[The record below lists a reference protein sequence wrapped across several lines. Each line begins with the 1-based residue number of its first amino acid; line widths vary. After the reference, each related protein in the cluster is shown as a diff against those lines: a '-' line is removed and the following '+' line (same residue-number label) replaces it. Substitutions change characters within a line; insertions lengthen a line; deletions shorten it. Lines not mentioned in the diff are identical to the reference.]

1 LEDALIRWVQSTAVL
16 RADVLAVIGT
26 LLALA
31 VTVHALM
38 RKRRVSVAVAWVGLA
53 WLTPILGTVLYL
65 MFGINRVTRRARR
78 LRTKPSEALEAPS
91 QEDAVVPRILW
102 PLDRALRRITGL
114 PALAGNAVRL
124 YRNGDQAYPA
134 MLEVIDGA
142 RESLVLTSYI
152 FRDDPTGRTFC
163 DALARAKAR
172 GVAVRVIIDGIGGG
186 YFRALAYRRLRAA
199 GVPAGLFMHSALPWR
214 MPFLNLRN
222 HKKLLIA
229 DGRIAFTGGVNIS
242 QPNRLA
248 SRPDHPIRDTHF
260 RIEGPVVE
268 QLMMAF
274 ASDWA
279 FVDGEI
285 LDGPAW
291 FPDLVPLGPTIA
303 RAVTSGPDAD
313 VEKIESVILHALNGA
328 RESVRLVTPYFLP
341 DEVVMSALALAAE
354 RGVTV
359 DVVIP
364 RRSDHPFVDWAT
376 RAHVPP
382 LLKSGVRIWLDE
394 PPFDHSKA
402 LVIDGAWCFV
412 GSANWDMR
420 SFRLNFELNV
430 ELYDAA
436 MAAELGRFIAGKME
450 TQLLLGDI
458 VALPL
463 AVRLRNAAARL
474 MLPYL

>member
-1 LEDALIRWVQSTAVL
+1 MEDALIRWVQSTAVL

-450 TQLLLGDI
+450 TQLLLDDI

>member
-328 RESVRLVTPYFLP
+328 RESVRVATPYFLP

-450 TQLLLGDI
+450 TQLLLDDI